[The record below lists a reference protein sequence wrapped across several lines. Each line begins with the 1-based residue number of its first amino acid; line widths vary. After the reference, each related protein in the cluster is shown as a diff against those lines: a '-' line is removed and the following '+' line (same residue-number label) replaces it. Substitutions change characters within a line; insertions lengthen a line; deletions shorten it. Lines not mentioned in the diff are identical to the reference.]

1 MGAPASYT
9 YVILVS
15 GVNNTSE
22 EIKAVSYSFHIH
34 FVWVHEHH

>member
-1 MGAPASYT
+1 VQIWYGGPSLSMGAPASYT

-22 EIKAVSYSFHIH
+22 EIKPVP
-34 FVWVHEHH
+34 